1 MAFIHFI
8 IPIRDKA
15 SVGNWRKVEEELSI
29 TLGSLVGQSDSDWEC
44 TVVHDIDSKL
54 DIKISDSRIRYFS
67 RKIEYIPPAPSL
79 DGEEM
84 NKYVRF
90 DKGKRLYEGLTRAGQ
105 SSEFTMVVDYDDILH
120 RDLVSTIKKKS
131 QFDIVAISR
140 AYAYDGGRLVQK
152 LKMNEDGVGVG
163 GSATAVK
170 TSILFDESFF
180 GSKENLINKY
190 LGSHIFLIPDVR
202 KFGGSIKFVEAFLLL
217 YRVGSSHATSGSKKN
232 IKSLKRAL
240 RRGDFLGIFK
250 AFSNLS
256 ILSNKKLENFSIL

>member
-1 MAFIHFI
+1 MTFIHFI
-8 IPIRDKA
+8 IPIRDKE
-15 SVGNWRKVEEELSI
+15 SVGNWSKVEEELAV
-29 TLGSLVGQSDSDWEC
+29 TLSSLVGQNNPNWEC
-44 TVVHDIDSKL
+44 TVVHDINSKL
-54 DIKISDSRIRYFS
+54 DIKVSDSRIRYLS
-67 RKIEYIPPAPSL
+67 RKIEYTPPASSL
-79 DGEEM
+79 TGEEM
-84 NKYVRF
+84 NDYVRH
-90 DKGKRLYEGLTRAGQ
+90 DKGKRLYEGLKSAGQ

-120 RDLVSTIKKKS
+120 RDLVSTIKKNS

-140 AYAYDGGRLVQK
+140 AYAYDGSRLMQK
-152 LKMNEDGVGVG
+152 LKMNKDGVGVG

-232 IKSLKRAL
+232 MQSLKRAV
-240 RRGDFLGIFK
+240 RRGDFSEIFK
-250 AFSNLS
+250 VFSNLS
-256 ILSNKKLENFSIL
+256 ILSNKKLENFSIS